1 MKGSKF
7 DKHNNYIKESEK
19 NVPYFHSLQSS
30 NSNINVNPN
39 DYYQKMHDFSELVN
53 QGSSL
58 VLNNDFNE
66 ALDIYQKSLYIAES
80 LKDEYQKN
88 EIKCNIGI
96 INFYLSK
103 LNESINYIQP
113 CYNYMSIRKWN
124 E

>member
-1 MKGSKF
+1 M
-7 DKHNNYIKESEK
+7 IE
-19 NVPYFHSLQSS
+19 SS

-113 CYNYMSIRKWN
+113 CYNYIYSIYNQKM